1 MQWSHCH
8 MMLIVHSVSARAWRI
23 TGSTCG
29 KILCQ
34 KDRTDALL
42 MCVMYSK
49 PMNVLPPPIK
59 WGFEN
64 EKKACAEYVRFMRT
78 NESRPCGFL
87 IHEITH
93 RSIFW
98 CFCEWSLQY
107 FNLCQGIMEFKCPYS
122 NRDED
127 PLIACDH
134 PNFYCSHFHL
144 KKLTPATIKFS
155 CSYS

>member
-1 MQWSHCH
+1 

-23 TGSTCG
+23 TDSTCG

-59 WGFEN
+59 WRFEN

-87 IHEITH
+87 IHE
-93 RSIFW
+93 SIGW
-98 CFCEWSLQY
+98 LGASSDASVSDPSST
-107 FNLCQGIMEFKCPYS
+107 LCQGIMEFKCSYS